1 MICFHCPRE
10 NVIGGE
16 QINFQMENI
25 RLTVMAILVMG
36 FSLQVHGIAGCT
48 FVFGCSNY
56 TIHMASKLKP
66 VGWEDSRRL
75 CNNTGS
81 DLVSIETL
89 QEWRFLNSTIQ
100 TMETSEYFIGLKKQS
115 ENWTWV
121 YKYGEEIASKG
132 YINWATNQPSGNG
145 NCTYMWGKD
154 HLWYDDVSC
163 DRGFSNVGYICERA
177 AKCHDEKGM
186 SQV

>member
-1 MICFHCPRE
+1 
-10 NVIGGE
+10 
-16 QINFQMENI
+16 
-25 RLTVMAILVMG
+25 
-36 FSLQVHGIAGCT
+36 
-48 FVFGCSNY
+48 
-56 TIHMASKLKP
+56 MASKLKP

-75 CNNTGS
+75 CNKSGS

-89 QEWRFLNSTIQ
+89 EEWRFLNSTIQ

-121 YKYGEEIASKG
+121 YNYGEEIASKG

-145 NCTYMWGKD
+145 NCTKMWGKD
-154 HLWYDDVSC
+154 HLSYDDLSC